1 MQRLAK
7 TFLIVVGAMIL
18 FILGSALL
26 MERIPPATIGVKQNL
41 LGGGIDET
49 DYGMGFHLG
58 ITGVHEWTLLDAR
71 THFLT
76 YARSESNVGERG
88 TGVGDTRPALEIRT
102 KDNNIAFFDVTVT
115 YRIKTGEGHKI
126 VMAGNELK
134 YRQQADTA
142 VQAELRGELAK
153 LSSEEAY
160 DTETRLA
167 LVDNL
172 MPKLID
178 AMGEYYLEPGRLLIR
193 AVGFQQQYE
202 DKLTEKQLTYQRK
215 LLAGALRNVEEKQGV
230 TEGYSADTEAME
242 KKARADWDLKLEELR
257 SQNRVE
263 IAGIIG
269 EADKDALSMTA
280 SADADFETAIAQGQL
295 AIAKAEALRNE
306 LRNQALDTAGGR
318 IFLAQQAAENLQF
331 ESVTLNSNDPSI
343 PSILNIDELVKMLIG
358 GDD

>member
-7 TFLIVVGAMIL
+7 TFLFVVGGMIL
-18 FILGSALL
+18 FMIVSAVL

-41 LGGGIDET
+41 LGGGIDEA

-76 YARSESNVGERG
+76 YARGDSNVGERG
-88 TGVGDTRPALEIRT
+88 TSVSDTRPALEIRT
-102 KDNNIAFFDVTVT
+102 KDNNIAYFDVTVT

-126 VMAGNELK
+126 VMEGNVLK

-142 VQAELRGELAK
+142 VQAELRGELAT
-153 LSSEEAY
+153 LSSEEVY
-160 DTETRLA
+160 DTDTRLA
-167 LVDNL
+167 LVDSV
-172 MPKLID
+172 MPKLVA
-178 AMGEYYLEPGRLLIR
+178 AMDEYHLEPGRLLIR
-193 AVGFQQQYE
+193 AVGFPQPYE

-242 KKARADWDLKLEELR
+242 KKARADWDLKLQVLS
-257 SQNRVE
+257 SQNLVE

-269 EADKDALSMTA
+269 EADKDAKSTSA
-280 SADADFETAIAQGQL
+280 NADADYETAIAQGQL
-295 AIAKAEALRNE
+295 AVEKAEALRNE

-343 PSILNIDELVKMLIG
+343 PSILDIDELVKMLIG
-358 GDD
+358 ADE